1 MPAENFGTD
10 QQPHLPNQRMQ
21 SLLFQWSMETCPIGV
36 IIVTHEG
43 QVTYAN
49 PKFSSLCGQSRERLY
64 AASLTQL
71 AEDEN
76 ASPSHLQLWQA
87 LMEPKDQ
94 ILELDLTNKK
104 GQNQWHRATIF
115 DSFQDETQINY
126 TIAYLEDITEKKENE
141 QTIEHLA
148 LYDQLTDL
156 PNRAMFNSRL
166 KLALK
171 QAERTGE
178 KVAVILVDL
187 DRFKTINDTLGHNIG
202 DDFIKMV
209 GHRLF
214 NCLSENDVVARM
226 GGDEFM
232 IMLPALHDFKNIF
245 KIIQKLMDA
254 FIDPFQYENQQLHIK
269 ASMGIS
275 IYPDDGDDALA
286 LIKNADSAL
295 YEAKYSGRNHY
306 KFYTA
311 KLNAT
316 AFEQLTMETALRQA
330 LYGNQFMVY
339 YQPQL
344 DIATGKIIGME
355 ALVRWKHPE
364 MGIIPPIQFIP
375 LAEETGL
382 IVPLGS
388 WVLKTACM
396 QTVTWKKMGFD
407 HLRLA
412 VNLSARQFQ
421 EPELVETILN
431 ICTDV
436 GMPPQSLELEITESI
451 LMKDITIAIM
461 ILKWLNK
468 KGIRIAI
475 DDFGTGYSSLSYLKK
490 FPLNHLKID
499 RSFIRDC
506 INNKDDAAIIS
517 CIVSIA
523 NNLHLKI
530 IAEGVETKEQLA
542 FVRSI
547 GCHQFQG
554 YYFSPP
560 VPAEEFTAML
570 QNGKSIPSD

>member
-1 MPAENFGTD
+1 MPAENFGKD
-10 QQPHLPNQRMQ
+10 QQAQQPHPKMQ

-36 IIVTHEG
+36 VIVSDEG
-43 QVTYAN
+43 KVVYAN
-49 PKFSSLCGQSRERLY
+49 PKFSNLCGQAREDLY
-64 AASLTQL
+64 MASLTSL
-71 AEDEN
+71 ASEDSIS
-76 ASPSHLQLWQA
+76 AAHRQLWQA
-87 LMEPKDQ
+87 LVELKNQ
-94 ILELDLTNKK
+94 TLELNLTDEK
-104 GQNQWHRATIF
+104 GRSQWHRATVYN
-115 DSFQDETQINY
+115 SFQDEAQTKY
-126 TIAYLEDITEKKENE
+126 AIAYLEDITEKKENE

-171 QAERTGE
+171 QAEKIGE
-178 KVAVILVDL
+178 KVAVILIDL

-214 NCLSENDVVARM
+214 NCLDENDMLARM

-245 KIIQKLMDA
+245 KIIQKLMDT
-254 FIDPFQYENQQLHIK
+254 FNDPFQYNHQQLHIK

-275 IYPDDGDDALA
+275 ISPDDGDDALA

-316 AFEQLTMETALRQA
+316 AFEQLTLETALRQA
-330 LYGNQFMVY
+330 LYGNQFLVY
-339 YQPQL
+339 YQPQV
-344 DIATGKIIGME
+344 DIASGKIIGME

-364 MGIIPPIQFIP
+364 MGIVPPIQFIP

-388 WVLKTACM
+388 WVLKAACA
-396 QTVTWKKMGFD
+396 QTVVWKKMGFD

-431 ICTDV
+431 ICAEV

-468 KGIRIAI
+468 KGIRMSI

-490 FPLNHLKID
+490 FPLNNLKID

-530 IAEGVETKEQLA
+530 IAEGVETEEQLR
-542 FVRSI
+542 FVRNI
-547 GCHQFQG
+547 GCQQFQG

-570 QNGKSIPSD
+570 RNNKSIPPA